1 MEPLSRANKLNRR
14 HALQALTAA
23 PLAGFSRAAQSVT
36 QKNSRNLELTSP
48 NTNIRLEFALRAMG
62 GRQSVAS
69 YSISF
74 NGRELIRPS
83 SLQWQLAPHGL
94 LRPLRLIGV
103 VHGERDEVYTL
114 NPGKTSSAR
123 DHYREM
129 RVTLEEYS
137 APSRRLDIVFRA
149 YDDGVAFR
157 YVVAQQA
164 GLSEFHLA
172 AEHSTFACTGDPRMY
187 VLPLPSFTTPYE
199 ARYRTLRL
207 SEISTDALLAAPLLI
222 EYADGAWAAITEAD
236 LNDYAGM
243 YLSGTP
249 EGALTSRL
257 SVRPDDP
264 QLKVKA
270 SLPHASPWRVVMI
283 ADNPGRLIESNLI
296 TNLNPP
302 CAWPDTSWIKP
313 GKTTFPWWNG
323 YELGNS
329 AGFHG
334 AQDTRTHKYYIDFCA
349 ASGIPYHSLDGF
361 DNIAWY
367 GGTIVPYQGADI
379 TRSLPEIDLPELLS
393 YAKQKGVRLRLWM
406 NSAAARAQMHHAFP
420 IYEQWGIEGVMVDFF
435 ERDDQDMVDFVHDLL
450 QLAAK
455 HHLTVTLHNISKP
468 TGLHRTYPNLMT
480 IESVFNTEYN
490 KWDPRGSTPEHE
502 LTVPFVRMLAG
513 PLDYHCGSF
522 HNVPPLQFAP
532 RNIAPMTMGT
542 RAHELARYVVYE
554 NYLPM
559 TVDYPAAY
567 RNQPGFEFLVQVPT
581 TWDETKV
588 LNGQIGSYL
597 TIARR
602 HETRWYI
609 GSMAGNDGQTL
620 TIPLNFIGSGNYVA
634 EIWSDDLTALDDATK
649 VLRHKQAVTA
659 ADRLQAKLAPA
670 GGHVIRL
677 SPIS

>member
-1 MEPLSRANKLNRR
+1 M
-14 HALQALTAA
+14 QALTALS
-23 PLAGFSRAAQSVT
+23 LADLPTVAQSDPG
-36 QKNSRNLELTSP
+36 KNDRKLEVASP
-48 NTNIRLEFALRAMG
+48 DTNIRIEFGLRDLG
-62 GRQSVAS
+62 GRRSVAS
-69 YSISF
+69 YRILF
-74 NGRELIRPS
+74 KGHELIRPS
-83 SLQWQLAPHGL
+83 SLQLQLAPHGL
-94 LRPLRLIGV
+94 LGPLHVLGV
-103 VHGERDEVYTL
+103 AHRTGDQVYQL

-123 DHYREM
+123 DHYCEM
-129 RVTLEEYS
+129 RLTLEEDL
-137 APSRRLDIVFRA
+137 APKRRFDITFRA

-157 YVVAQQA
+157 YALAEQN
-164 GLSEFHLA
+164 GLSAFHLA
-172 AEHSTFACTGDPRMY
+172 AEHSAFALTGDPYMY

-199 ARYRTLRL
+199 ARYRKLRL
-207 SEISTDALLAAPLLI
+207 SEISTDALLAAPLLV
-222 EYADGAWAAITEAD
+222 EFSEDAWVAITEAD

-249 EGALTSRL
+249 EGGLTTRL

-264 QLKVKA
+264 QLKVKS
-270 SLPHASPWRVVMI
+270 SLPHSSPWRVVMI
-283 ADNPGRLIESNLI
+283 ADNPGRLIESNLV

-302 CAWPDTSWIKP
+302 SALPDTSWIKP

-323 YELGNS
+323 YELGNI
-329 AGFHG
+329 AGFRG
-334 AQDTRTHKYYIDFCA
+334 AQNTRTHKYYIDFCA
-349 ASGIPYHSLDGF
+349 ESGIPYHSLDGF

-367 GGTIVPYQGADI
+367 GGFIVPYQGADI
-379 TRSLPEIDLPELLS
+379 TKSLPEIDLPELLS

-406 NSAAARAQMHHAFP
+406 NSAAARAQMQHAFP
-420 IYEQWGIEGVMVDFF
+420 IYEQWGIEGVMVDFV
-435 ERDDQDMVDFVHDLL
+435 ERDDQDIVNFVHDLL
-450 QLAAK
+450 KLAAK
-455 HHLTVTLHNISKP
+455 HHLTVTFHNISKP

-480 IESVFNTEYN
+480 IESVFNTEWN

-522 HNVPPLQFAP
+522 HNVPEQKFAP
-532 RNIAPMTMGT
+532 RNIAPVTMGT

-559 TVDYPAAY
+559 TVDYPDAY

-602 HETRWYI
+602 HKEIWYI
-609 GSMAGNDGQTL
+609 GSMAGSDKQTL
-620 TIPLNFIGSGNYVA
+620 TIPLSFLGRGKYVA
-634 EIWSDDLTALDDATK
+634 EIWSDDLTQLDDATK
-649 VLRHKQAVTA
+649 VLLHKQQVNA
-659 ADRLQAKLAPA
+659 ADRLQANLAPA

-677 SPIS
+677 TPGS

>member
-1 MEPLSRANKLNRR
+1 M
-14 HALQALTAA
+14 QALTAL
-23 PLAGFSRAAQSVT
+23 PLAGFSVAAQGYPDKTGRDLVV
-36 QKNSRNLELTSP
+36 TSP
-48 NTNIRLEFALRAMG
+48 DKNIRVEFGLRNVG
-62 GRQSVAS
+62 GRESVAS
-69 YSISF
+69 YRISF
-74 NGRELIRPS
+74 KGRELISSS
-83 SLQWQLAPHGL
+83 SLQLQLAPHGL
-94 LRPLRLIGV
+94 LRPLRLAGV
-103 VHGERDEVYTL
+103 VHNKRDEVYKL
-114 NPGKTSSAR
+114 NPGKTTSAR
-123 DHYREM
+123 DHYHEM
-129 RVTLEEYS
+129 RVMLEEDP
-137 APSRRLDIVFRA
+137 APKRRLDIVFRA

-157 YVVAQQA
+157 YVVAKQA
-164 GLSEFHLA
+164 GLADFQLA
-172 AEHSTFACTGDPRMY
+172 AEHSTFACAGDPRMY

-222 EYADGAWAAITEAD
+222 EYSEGAWAAITEAD

-249 EGALTSRL
+249 EGALTTRL

-302 CAWPDTSWIKP
+302 CAWPDTAWIKP

-323 YELGNS
+323 YELGSS

-349 ASGIPYHSLDGF
+349 ESGIPYHSLDGF

-379 TRSLPEIDLPELLS
+379 TKSLPEIDLPELLS

-406 NSAAARAQMHHAFP
+406 NSAAPRAQMQRAFP
-420 IYEQWGIEGVMVDFF
+420 IYEQWGIEGVMVDFV
-435 ERDDQDMVDFVHDLL
+435 ERDDQDIVNFIHELL
-450 QLAAK
+450 QLAGK

-468 TGLHRTYPNLMT
+468 TGMHRTYPNLLT
-480 IESVFNTEYN
+480 IESVFNTEWN

-502 LTVPFVRMLAG
+502 LTVPFIRMLAG

-522 HNVPPLQFAP
+522 HNVPRQKFAP
-532 RNIAPMTMGT
+532 RNLAPVTMGT
-542 RAHELARYVVYE
+542 RTHELARYVVYE

-559 TVDYPAAY
+559 VVDYPAAY

-581 TWDETKV
+581 TWDETRV

-609 GSMAGNDGQTL
+609 GSMAGNDEQTL
-620 TIPLNFIGSGNYVA
+620 NIPLHFIGAGNYLA
-634 EIWSDDLTALDDATK
+634 EIWCDDLTDLDDAAK
-649 VLRHKQAVTA
+649 VLRHKREVTA
-659 ADRLQAKLAPA
+659 ADSLEAKLGPA
-670 GGHVIRL
+670 GGHVICL
-677 SPIS
+677 TPVS

>member
-1 MEPLSRANKLNRR
+1 M
-14 HALQALTAA
+14 QGLTAL
-23 PLAGFSRAAQSVT
+23 PLAGFAITAQGDPGKAG
-36 QKNSRNLELTSP
+36 QNLALTSP
-48 NTNIRLEFALRAMG
+48 TSNIRVDFGLRDIG
-62 GRQSVAS
+62 GSQSVAT
-69 YSISF
+69 YSIWF
-74 NGRELIRPS
+74 KGHQLIRPS
-83 SLQWQLAPHGL
+83 SLQLQLAPDGL
-94 LRPLRLIGV
+94 LRPLRV
-103 VHGERDEVYTL
+103 VTVAHSKRDETYKL

-123 DHYREM
+123 DRYHEM
-129 RVTLEEYS
+129 RVTLEEDP
-137 APSRRLDIVFRA
+137 APKRRLDIVFRA

-157 YVVAQQA
+157 FAVAEQN
-164 GLSEFHLA
+164 GLSDFHLA
-172 AEHSTFACTGDPRMY
+172 AEHSTFACAGDPRMY

-199 ARYRTLRL
+199 ARYRRLRL

-222 EYADGAWAAITEAD
+222 EFSEGAWAAITEAD

-249 EGALTSRL
+249 EGTLTTRL

-283 ADNPGRLIESNLI
+283 ADHPGRLIESNLI

-302 CAWPDTSWIKP
+302 CALPDTSWIKP

-323 YELGNS
+323 YELGS
-329 AGFHG
+329 EAGFHG

-349 ASGIPYHSLDGF
+349 ESGIPYHSLDGF

-367 GGTIVPYQGADI
+367 SGTIVPYQGADI
-379 TRSLPEIDLPELLS
+379 TKSLPDIDMPELLS

-406 NSAAARAQMHHAFP
+406 NSAAARAQMQHAFP
-420 IYEQWGIEGVMVDFF
+420 IYEQWGIEGVMVDFV
-435 ERDDQDMVDFVHDLL
+435 ERDDQEMVNFIHDLL
-450 QLAAK
+450 ELTAR

-480 IESVFNTEYN
+480 IESVFNTEFN
-490 KWDPRGSTPEHE
+490 KWDAVGSTPEHE

-522 HNVPPLQFAP
+522 HNVPERKFAP

-542 RAHELARYVVYE
+542 RSHELARYVVYE

-559 TVDYPAAY
+559 TVDYPTAY
-567 RNQPGFEFLVQVPT
+567 RNQPGFEFIVQVPT
-581 TWDETKV
+581 TWDETRV

-609 GSMAGNDGQTL
+609 GSMAGSDKQTL
-620 TIPLNFIGSGNYVA
+620 TITLNFLGAGNYLA
-634 EIWSDDLTALDDATK
+634 EIWSDDLTLLDDATK
-649 VLRHKQAVTA
+649 ILLDERKVNAG
-659 ADRLQAKLAPA
+659 DRLQAELAPA
-670 GGHVIRL
+670 GGHVVRL
-677 SPIS
+677 TPMS

>member
-1 MEPLSRANKLNRR
+1 LEPLFKPNELNRR
-14 HALQALTAA
+14 RALQTVMAL
-23 PLAGFSRAAQSVT
+23 PLAKGSIAAQGDGT
-36 QKNSRNLELTSP
+36 NAENLEVTSP
-48 NTNIRLEFALRAMG
+48 DTNIRVVFSLRDRG
-62 GRQSVAS
+62 GRTSVAS
-69 YSISF
+69 YSVSF
-74 NGRELIRPS
+74 KGRELIRRS
-83 SLQWQLAPHGL
+83 SLQLQLAPHGL
-94 LRPLRLIGV
+94 LGPLRTVEV
-103 VHGERDEVYTL
+103 VHGTSDEVYKL

-123 DHYREM
+123 DHCREM
-129 RVTLEEYS
+129 RVTVEEDHE
-137 APSRRLDIVFRA
+137 PKRRLDIVFRA

-157 YVVAQQA
+157 YVIPEQTALPDLQ
-164 GLSEFHLA
+164 LA
-172 AEHSTFACTGDPRMY
+172 AEHSTFACSGNPRMY

-207 SEISTDALLAAPLLI
+207 DEISTDALLAAPLLI
-222 EYADGAWAAITEAD
+222 EYGDGAWAAITEAD

-249 EGALTSRL
+249 EGFLTTRL

-283 ADNPGRLIESNLI
+283 ADDPGRLIESNII
-296 TNLNPP
+296 TSLNPP
-302 CAWPDTSWIKP
+302 CTWTDTSWIKP

-323 YELGNS
+323 YELGNK
-329 AGFHG
+329 AGFPG

-349 ASGIPYHSLDGF
+349 ESGIPYHSLDGF

-367 GGTIVPYQGADI
+367 GGFIVPYQGADI
-379 TRSLPEIDLPELLS
+379 TKSLPVIDMPELLS

-406 NSAAARAQMHHAFP
+406 NSAAARAQMQHAFP
-420 IYEQWGIEGVMVDFF
+420 IYETWGIEGVMVDFF
-435 ERDDQDMVDFVHDLL
+435 ERDDQDMVNFVHDLL
-450 QLAAK
+450 QLAAR

-490 KWDPRGSTPEHE
+490 KWDARGSTPDHE

-522 HNVPPLQFAP
+522 HNVPPHKFVT
-532 RNIAPMTMGT
+532 RNIAPVTMGT

-554 NYLPM
+554 DYLPM
-559 TVDYPAAY
+559 TVDYPDAY

-602 HETRWYI
+602 HGTRWYI
-609 GSMAGNDGQTL
+609 GSMAGIDAQTL
-620 TIPLNFIGSGNYVA
+620 TIPLNFIGPGDYVA
-634 EIWSDDLTALDDATK
+634 EIWSDDLTMLEDATR
-649 VLRHKQAVTA
+649 VLRHKRNVNA
-659 ADRLQAKLAPA
+659 ADRLEAKLAPA

-677 SPIS
+677 SRQS